1 MPTVSPQIEESWKN
15 VLQNQFESQ
24 YFQELK
30 QFLIDERKNHHVFP
44 PGSRIFAAFDSV
56 PFHKVKVVIIGQDPY
71 HGPGQANGFCF
82 SVNRGVTVPPSLK
95 NIYKELH
102 SDLNIP
108 VPAHGD
114 LSAWTEQGV
123 LLLNAV
129 LTVRAR
135 QPQSHQGRGWETF
148 TDYAIKQLSE
158 QRKNIVFLLWGRS
171 AQNKMNLIDTN
182 RHFVLKAAHPSP
194 YSANK
199 GFYGCRHFSKANTLL
214 QQTGQNPVDW
224 TIK

>member
-1 MPTVSPQIEESWKN
+1 MPEVSPQIEESWKK
-15 VLQNQFESQ
+15 VLQNQFEST
-24 YFQELK
+24 YFQDLK
-30 QFLIDERKNHHVFP
+30 EFLVEERKNHRIFP
-44 PGSRIFAAFDSV
+44 PGSRIFAAFDAV
-56 PFHKVKVVIIGQDPY
+56 PFHDVKVVIIGQDPY

-102 SDLNIP
+102 NDLNIP
-108 VPAHGD
+108 VPGHGD
-114 LSAWTEQGV
+114 LSSWTKQGV

-135 QPQSHQGRGWETF
+135 QPQSHQKRGWETF

-171 AQNKMNLIDTN
+171 AQNKMHLIDTN

-194 YSANK
+194 YSANN
-199 GFYGCRHFSKANTLL
+199 GFFGCRHFSKTNALL
-214 QQTGQNPVDW
+214 QQSGQDPVDW
-224 TIK
+224 KIE